1 MPDRKARQSLIAGH
15 VVRLGYVCCELYRYR
30 TRITAG
36 RKECRWN
43 NSIFAM
49 EIELCEL
56 TLITEVQF
64 LLRKKLLV
72 TSRELDCCV

>member
-1 MPDRKARQSLIAGH
+1 MPDRNAWQSLVAGH
-15 VVRLGYVCCELYRYR
+15 VVRLGYVCCELYRYLS
-30 TRITAG
+30 RITAG
-36 RKECRWN
+36 RTEYRWN

-56 TLITEVQF
+56 TLITEIRF
-64 LLRKKLLV
+64 LLRKKLIV